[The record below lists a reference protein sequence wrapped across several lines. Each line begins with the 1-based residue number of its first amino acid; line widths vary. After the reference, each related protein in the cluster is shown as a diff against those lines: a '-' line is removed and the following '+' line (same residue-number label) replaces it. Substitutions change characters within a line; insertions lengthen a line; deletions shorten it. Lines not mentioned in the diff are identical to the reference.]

1 MFHNLKDK
9 QRLFDK
15 FPITYFFLYGNELG
29 SLKYHKVII
38 EKANWVNNK
47 ITNSIGYLSNH
58 EVVEEIEHMLFTEIG
73 IPEEEDTEY

>member
-1 MFHNLKDK
+1 MINLKDK

-15 FPITYFFLYGNELG
+15 FPITYFLLYGKELG
-29 SLKYHKVII
+29 SLKFHQIII
-38 EKANWVNNK
+38 EKANWVNNR

-58 EVVEEIEHMLFTEIG
+58 EVIEEIECMLFTEIG